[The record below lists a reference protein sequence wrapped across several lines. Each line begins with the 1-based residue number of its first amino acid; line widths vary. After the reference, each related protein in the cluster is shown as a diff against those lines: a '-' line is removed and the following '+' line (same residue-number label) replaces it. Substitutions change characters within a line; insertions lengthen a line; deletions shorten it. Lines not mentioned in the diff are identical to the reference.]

1 MMGTGGCLIQ
11 TNFCYATHTTLNIS
25 KGNKVE
31 FSQIYARKRE
41 V

>member
-1 MMGTGGCLIQ
+1 MGTGGCLIQ
-11 TNFCYATHTTLNIS
+11 INLCYATHITLNIS

-31 FSQIYARKRE
+31 FSQIYARRSE